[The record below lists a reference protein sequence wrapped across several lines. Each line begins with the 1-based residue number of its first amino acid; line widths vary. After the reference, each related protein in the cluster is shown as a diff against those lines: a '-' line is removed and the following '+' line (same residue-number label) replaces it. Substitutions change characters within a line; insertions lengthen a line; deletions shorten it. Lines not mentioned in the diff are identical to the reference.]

1 MPDVSGSF
9 FELGLE
15 RILVVFDFLSSV
27 PLGFRVLFPV
37 DSTVSGGTR
46 KLILCVF
53 TKIIQDG
60 EFHSSLIF
68 MLVVGEKRRH
78 KSLSATGMLE

>member
-1 MPDVSGSF
+1 MADVSGSF

-15 RILVVFDFLSSV
+15 RILVVFDFLSSA

-46 KLILCVF
+46 KLNFVCVY
-53 TKIIQDG
+53 KD
-60 EFHSSLIF
+60 HS
-68 MLVVGEKRRH
+68 GW
-78 KSLSATGMLE
+78 